1 MCGAG
6 TDVAD
11 NRVKGLASAKK
22 TLNKKQHGCSQ
33 NANTQVLK

>member
-22 TLNKKQHGCSQ
+22 
-33 NANTQVLK
+33 NTKEKTTWLQSECIKMV